1 MRIQQSVHNKIKKG
15 IGILLS
21 GVMVFGMAAGI
32 IPWGG
37 VLKAP
42 YMCRRQVTSQV

>member
-32 IPWGG
+32 IPCVKTGRH
-37 VLKAP
+37 
-42 YMCRRQVTSQV
+42 ME

>member
-21 GVMVFGMAAGI
+21 SVLTFGMAAGI
-32 IPWGG
+32 IPGG

-42 YMCRRQVTSQV
+42 YMCRRQVISQV

>member
-32 IPWGG
+32 IPGG
-37 VLKAP
+37 G
-42 YMCRRQVTSQV
+42 Y

>member
-32 IPWGG
+32 IPWG
-37 VLKAP
+37 VLEAP

>member
-15 IGILLS
+15 IVVLLS
-21 GVMVFGMAAGI
+21 GIMAFGMAAGI
-32 IPWGG
+32 IPGG
-37 VLKAP
+37 LKAL

>member
-15 IGILLS
+15 IVVFLS
-21 GVMVFGMAAGI
+21 GVMAFGMAAGI
-32 IPWGG
+32 IPGG
-37 VLKAP
+37 VLKAL